1 MKKITID
8 ELIPLLKKGWVAM
21 DKDGQWWW
29 FGKKPNGKNKY
40 GRWRFPK
47 SSLSFPHRLYS
58 EKLCLFDIERVE
70 DWKDSLRKVE

>member
-8 ELIPLLKKGWVAM
+8 ELIPFLKKGWVAM

-29 FGKKPNGKNKY
+29 FCKKPNGKNKY

-47 SSLSFPHRLYS
+47 APLSFPRGLYAERLS
-58 EKLCLFDIERVE
+58 LFDIEQVE